1 MPASVRFWERR
12 VYWGPTMVLAT
23 ASRQGRPVLAY
34 AYLRQLVGISMST
47 ARRWVRYFT
56 GIFPYETRWG
66 ARRGHVPADVP
77 NDQLPGALLAC
88 MGRERDGEA
97 ALVAVL
103 RFLAG

>member
-1 MPASVRFWERR
+1 MI
-12 VYWGPTMVLAT
+12 LAT
-23 ASRQGRPVLAY
+23 ASRQGRPALGY
-34 AYLRQLVGISMST
+34 AYLRRLVGVSMST

-56 GIFPYETRWG
+56 QIFPHEARWV

-97 ALVAVL
+97 ALVALL
-103 RFLAG
+103 RFLAV